1 MQTIKDS
8 SKYIFGA
15 VGGAI
20 VYFGIRW
27 MVKRHFA
34 KIIAKAKEEALKIAG
49 QTFDELDP
57 NKDGHIEVGEIGKHI
72 DDVLPESVDKD
83 LKEKALKEVVS
94 TIDTNEDGKV
104 SKQEWL
110 DAMGKIFDLALQ

>member
-1 MQTIKDS
+1 M
-8 SKYIFGA
+8 
-15 VGGAI
+15 
-20 VYFGIRW
+20 
-27 MVKRHFA
+27 
-34 KIIAKAKEEALKIAG
+34 
-49 QTFDELDP
+49 
-57 NKDGHIEVGEIGKHI
+57 